1 MKNFLIKI
9 RYCGYSADFNVTCED
24 SAVGIE
30 KAILD
35 KLGKNEVKFE
45 KNGFTSKIVNGW
57 PMRRLQVTQDLY
69 IQKKSLELE
78 WQQEHLKEGKY
89 NINMSYIDKKI
100 QEVVKEIIAKE
111 FEQATIQTK
120 IEDAKSE
127 VSIAT

>member
-1 MKNFLIKI
+1 M
-9 RYCGYSADFNVTCED
+9 
-24 SAVGIE
+24 
-30 KAILD
+30 
-35 KLGKNEVKFE
+35 
-45 KNGFTSKIVNGW
+45 
-57 PMRRLQVTQDLY
+57 TQDLY

-100 QEVVKEIIAKE
+100 QGIVKEIIAKE

-120 IEDAKSE
+120 VEDAKSE